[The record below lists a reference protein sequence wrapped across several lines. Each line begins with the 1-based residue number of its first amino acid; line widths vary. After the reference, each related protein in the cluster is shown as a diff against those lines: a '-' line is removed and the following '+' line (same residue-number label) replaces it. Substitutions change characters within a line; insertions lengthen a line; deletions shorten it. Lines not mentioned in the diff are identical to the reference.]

1 MCLSECGTYSA
12 LCWLGAGMGRM
23 IVIITRDDVIWAT
36 IRGLFHRGILL
47 SWLVTPTEATG
58 SCVRI
63 LSLIPVL
70 ELAQQIRGLKT
81 KSAISLC
88 FTSCRTG
95 NQHGVHSSE
104 LACRCSNI
112 LDGVD
117 VFTKERHMPLHQMAH
132 ILRLRTSVYP
142 ASA

>member
-1 MCLSECGTYSA
+1 MWHVQCAVLVGGRDGQNDCDHHKRRRDLGKNQGAVSSRHSPILACDTHGGHWKLCSHTLSF
-12 LCWLGAGMGRM
+12 R
-23 IVIITRDDVIWAT
+23 
-36 IRGLFHRGILL
+36 
-47 SWLVTPTEATG
+47 
-58 SCVRI
+58 
-63 LSLIPVL
+63 VL

-117 VFTKERHMPLHQMAH
+117 VFTEERHMPLHQMAH